1 MDSAI
6 TSCAGAEEAY
16 AARRCKHGCLLMR
29 KRVAGYPLIGLCGHK
44 NASKTTL
51 VCRLVEHFAELGHRV
66 ATVKY
71 AHCDVEIDHEGRDSF
86 RHRQAGARSVALV
99 SPYRWA
105 TIHEVDEIA
114 PVPPLERVVAALG
127 PADLVLVESNKHGDH
142 PKIEVRDVASAR
154 PLLADADE
162 RIVAI
167 AANGPLTHPRLP
179 VFHRDDV
186 AAIADF
192 IRNLLEL
199 PEP

>member
-1 MDSAI
+1 
-6 TSCAGAEEAY
+6 
-16 AARRCKHGCLLMR
+16 MR
-29 KRVAGYPLIGLCGHK
+29 KRVAGYPLIGLCGYK
-44 NASKTTL
+44 NAGKTTL
-51 VCRLVEHFAELGHRV
+51 VCRLVEHFTGRGYRV

-105 TIHEVDEIA
+105 IIHEVDEAA
-114 PVPPLERVVAALG
+114 PVPPLEQVVAGLG

-142 PKIEVRDVASAR
+142 PKIEVRDVADER
-154 PLLADADE
+154 PLLTDADA

-167 AANGPLTHPRLP
+167 AANGPLTHPRVP

-186 AAIADF
+186 AAIAGF
-192 IRNLLEL
+192 IHDMLEL
-199 PEP
+199 PTP